1 MWMVGNLD
9 YVTVMSWQEFTL
21 HIAEEVLE
29 VLKLIKVDKYL
40 IMYILGHC
48 GKLRKKLQ
56 DFWQRYLS
64 GITAAEVVEDW
75 RMPNGVP
82 LFKKGVH
89 GKSLETTDLH
99 HWVCL

>member
-29 VLKLIKVDKYL
+29 VLKRIKVDKYL

-56 DFWQRYLS
+56 DSWQRYLS

-82 LFKKGVH
+82 VFKKRVH